1 MSEKTPPT
9 RGQLLRHVVVFQ
21 FKLAMDGLR
30 DVLLSP
36 VSIIAALAGIL
47 TSSTDPARYFNQL
60 LKMGHRSDK
69 WINLFNTHNDDG
81 ESPTS
86 DDFVRKA
93 ESIVLSELEKGGVVP
108 KRHRASKEPATRL
121 SDDHS
126 PQDHSPQDQ
135 ASQDKKQDPNRLGE

>member
-1 MSEKTPPT
+1 MNEKNPPT
-9 RGQLLRHVVVFQ
+9 RSQLLRHVVVFQ

-36 VSIIAALAGIL
+36 ISLIAALAGIL
-47 TSSTDPARYFNQL
+47 TNHPDPSRYFNQL
-60 LKMGHRSDK
+60 LQMGHRSDK
-69 WINLFNTHNDDG
+69 WINLFNTHNEDS

-108 KRHRASKEPATRL
+108 KLKRTAKKPENPSPEDKSPE
-121 SDDHS
+121 DHS
-126 PQDHSPQDQ
+126 
-135 ASQDKKQDPNRLGE
+135 SQDNKQDPNRLRE